1 MNERPLISIVCAVYN
16 EEACLPIFYE
26 RLQAALKPLRDRYD
40 FELLFTN
47 NRSTD
52 GTLRVIRQLRERD
65 PSVQVL
71 TYARNFGYEAS
82 IATGLRYARGA
93 AIIAIDVD
101 CEDPPE
107 MLPQFIAEWE
117 KGYDVVYGQRD
128 RRQEFVGMHLARK
141 LFYRITHFMADAE
154 FILDMAEFYLISAAV
169 RDAVLANRSTKPFL
183 RGEVAYAGF
192 NRKGISYERQ
202 RRAAGRTHY
211 NLWRATEFAIA
222 GILTTSTFPL
232 RLPLY
237 LFPWLVV
244 WNVAL
249 LGWGKFQWLVMGD
262 LLYITFFLT
271 MVCLYLA
278 RTYKDVDQ
286 RPLTV
291 IDWSQSAYDGAP
303 KLPPNLTAS

>member
-1 MNERPLISIVCAVYN
+1 MNDRKLISIVCAVYN

-26 RLQAALKPLRDRYD
+26 RLQAALQPLRDRYD

-52 GTLRVIRQLRERD
+52 GTLPAIRKLRERD
-65 PSVQVL
+65 PRVQVL
-71 TYARNFGYEAS
+71 TYSRNFGYEAS

-107 MLPQFIAEWE
+107 MVPQFIAEWE
-117 KGYDVVYGQRD
+117 KGCDVVYGQRD
-128 RRQEFVGMHLARK
+128 RRQEFVGMHWARK
-141 LFYRITHFMADAE
+141 LFYRITRFMADAE
-154 FILDMAEFYLISAAV
+154 FILDMAEFYLISAQV
-169 RDAVLANRSTKPFL
+169 RDAVLANHSTKPFL

-192 NRKGISYERQ
+192 ARKGISYERQ
-202 RRAAGRTHY
+202 RRAAGQTHY

-222 GILTTSTFPL
+222 GILTSSTFPL

-237 LFPWLVV
+237 LFPWLVAL
-244 WNVAL
+244 NVAL
-249 LGWGKFQWLVMGD
+249 LWADKFHWLVAFD
-262 LLYITFFLT
+262 LVYLAFFLT
-271 MVCLYLA
+271 MACLYLA
-278 RTYKDVDQ
+278 RIYKDVDQ

-291 IDWSQSAYDGAP
+291 IDWSQSAYNHP
-303 KLPPNLTAS
+303 RE